1 MKVLGQLGFLLCGG
15 NFLWDDTS
23 GIPRPAEEE
32 VSDIFVVSFPL
43 VMHLG
48 LHRRGGLAA
57 TQLAVERFAL
67 RGGGVTNVLST
78 QDWRVSPLSQLIK
91 NKKEHLVFLP

>member
-1 MKVLGQLGFLLCGG
+1 MKVLGKLWFLFCGG
-15 NFLWDDTS
+15 HFLWDDAS
-23 GIPRPAEEE
+23 GIPLPAEEE
-32 VSDIFVVSFPL
+32 ISDIFVVSFPL

-67 RGGGVTNVLST
+67 RAGGVTNVLST
-78 QDWRVSPLSQLIK
+78 RDRRISAVSQCL
-91 NKKEHLVFLP
+91 N